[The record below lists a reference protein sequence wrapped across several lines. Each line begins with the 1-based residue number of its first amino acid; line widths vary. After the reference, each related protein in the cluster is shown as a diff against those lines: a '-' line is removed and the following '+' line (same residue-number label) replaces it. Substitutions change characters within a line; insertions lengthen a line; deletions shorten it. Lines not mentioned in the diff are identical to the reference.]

1 MHLSLAPLTLLTFW
15 LPSSTSSSNVQAGPP
30 PTPVTFGAAVDRW
43 GTAMVKLGKV
53 KEWEKNKGDA
63 AGLLVKCDEL
73 YQSFRK
79 AEEVTMDCETATN
92 RV

>member
-1 MHLSLAPLTLLTFW
+1 M
-15 LPSSTSSSNVQAGPP
+15 
-30 PTPVTFGAAVDRW
+30 TFGAAVDRW